1 MPTLMLVASLLNVL
15 IDVWPLLVKSG
26 AAEELKL

>member
-15 IDVWPLLVKSG
+15 IDVWPFLVKSG
-26 AAEELKL
+26 TAEELKL